1 MEVHMKNP
9 VMFIAGI
16 LAGATVLL
24 SAPSAM
30 AHTVRDAHG
39 HYRAHRHVQP
49 HHVVPVRHGYRHDHR
64 YPQRVLPARAQR
76 DRDGD
81 GVPNRFDARPDN
93 PRRY

>member
-1 MEVHMKNP
+1 MKNP
-9 VMFIAGI
+9 VKFIAGI

-24 SAPSAM
+24 SAPAAV
-30 AHTVRDAHG
+30 AHGVRDAHD
-39 HYRAHRHVQP
+39 HYRAHRHAQP
-49 HHVVPVRHGYRHDHR
+49 HHVAPVRHDYRHDHR
-64 YPQRVLPARAQR
+64 HAQRVLPARVHR

>member
-1 MEVHMKNP
+1 MKKP
-9 VMFIAGI
+9 LMFIAGI

-24 SAPSAM
+24 AAPSAM

-39 HYRAHRHVQP
+39 HYRAHRHVPP
-49 HHVVPVRHGYRHDHR
+49 HHVAPVRHAYRHDHR
-64 YPQRVLPARAQR
+64 YPQRVLPARGQR

>member
-1 MEVHMKNP
+1 MKNP

-24 SAPSAM
+24 SAPAAM

-39 HYRAHRHVQP
+39 AYRAHRHVQP
-49 HHVVPVRHGYRHDHR
+49 HYVAPVRPAYRHDHR
-64 YPQRVLPARAQR
+64 YPQQVLPARVQR